1 MRAVLLAVLL
11 LLTPTAAHA
20 RDGWDKAGSL
30 SRDVL
35 VVTTLALP
43 AVKGDWNGDLQALAS
58 LGAAFV
64 VTQGLKETIRAR
76 RPDGSDEK
84 SFPSGH
90 SSMSFA
96 AAATLQNRYGWKIGL
111 PAQALAAFVG
121 VSRVQAKRHRWG
133 DVIAGAAIGEASGFL
148 LTSKFDRNVRVMPWG
163 DTQSAG
169 VALSMRF

>member
-20 RDGWDKAGSL
+20 RDDWDKAGSL

-35 VVTTLALP
+35 VVTALALP

-64 VTQGLKETIRAR
+64 VTQGLKRTVRAR
-76 RPDGSDEK
+76 RPDGRDEK

-96 AAATLQNRYGWKIGL
+96 AAATLHDRYGWKVGL

-121 VSRVQAKRHRWG
+121 VSRVHAKRHRWG

-148 LTSKFDRNVRVMPWG
+148 LTKRLDRNVGVTPWG
-163 DTQSAG
+163 DTRSAG